1 MPMSS
6 HIQFATLADFI
17 ENRLGAADNAGVR
30 DHLAACAAC
39 ANQAARLREV
49 TSLMRADQLEDPPQ
63 AAVARAIN
71 LFRSRPKLAE
81 AASPL
86 RRVLAALK
94 FDSLQMTPAFGLRSG
109 ATNERQLLFSAGEN
123 ELQLQI
129 ASAGEAWQVTG
140 QVLGPCQ
147 GGEAE
152 LRGEAKTVRASLNDL
167 CEFVLAPMAE
177 GDYTL
182 TLRLDQLELEI
193 PELKLGEPKA

>member
-1 MPMSS
+1 MSS

-17 ENRLGAADNAGVR
+17 ENRLGAADNADVR
-30 DHLAACAAC
+30 EHLAACAAC
-39 ANQAARLREV
+39 AGQAARLREV
-49 TSLMRADQLEDPPQ
+49 TGLMRADQMEDPPQ

-71 LFRSRPKLAE
+71 LFHSRPKPIE
-81 AASPL
+81 KESPV
-86 RRVLAALK
+86 RRVLAALQ
-94 FDSLQMTPAFGLRSG
+94 FDSLQMAPAFGLRSG
-109 ATNERQLLFSAGEN
+109 ATTERQLLFSAGEN

-152 LRGEAKTVRASLNDL
+152 LRGATKTVRAPLNDL

-177 GDYTL
+177 GDYSL
-182 TLRLDQLELEI
+182 MLRLDQFELEI
-193 PELKLGEPKA
+193 PELKLGESRA